1 MMSRKYDAL
10 VKEFQELQQQT
21 ATQQHELDKKLR
33 ASQEQTR
40 SLQEDFDEAQAELS
54 SLDRQHKHR
63 LQEVQSKHITLQKT
77 LDGLRDDLE
86 QRSAA
91 LQESQKRL
99 SQQDAEVGRLE
110 SEVLD
115 LKAQVGDA
123 DNLAAVKKEMS
134 DQVSHI
140 RKLEKTNREQ
150 LAELRHFRQIH
161 KAVEIVEEEK
171 RALENKVR
179 TMDDLRRELG
189 EAQFQRQRLEDER
202 SSWASYLQD
211 QEVEFDSPEALAR
224 TLVQERSEKAVLLE
238 RLGSVQ
244 PEVSEKELIIRALD
258 AERSKLRA
266 ELEKLKAEGGGGRA
280 KSRLER
286 QKALAVKEV
295 EYLREQLRTFD
306 NEDITGE
313 VGTNFTG
320 RANKR
325 MQDLES
331 LVDQYR
337 GELRTLN
344 DELSKREEK
353 LPTLKRS
360 AEEEPDERVGL
371 LSRKNRK
378 LQAELSNLQQSTT
391 SLQAE
396 LAATKSQLSSFQA
409 TARTRVL
416 ELRLN
421 PTAEFEA
428 LKFSMITT
436 LRTENH
442 ALLAQLRGEPHNVKV
457 VPISSLE
464 SAHHEVRELE
474 KVVAEKEKRMLRLKQ
489 IWSAKSLELR
499 EAIMSILGWKVD
511 VLPNGRFRMTSI
523 FNLDTTD
530 DQDEGDS
537 SSLIFDGDNG
547 TMKCS
552 AGPKSPFALEILPL
566 VRYWI
571 EERKEVPAFLSALTL
586 DLFDKTTRAAR
597 MWRDEDMQVQDDDGA
612 DGSDF
617 LHRDVPGVLAR

>member
-1 MMSRKYDAL
+1 MGRKYDAL
-10 VKEFQELQQQT
+10 VKELQELQHQT
-21 ATQQHELDKKLR
+21 ITQQRELDKKLR
-33 ASQEQTR
+33 ASQEKTR
-40 SLQEDFDEAQAELS
+40 SIQEDLEEVQAELS
-54 SLDRQHKHR
+54 SRDRQHKHQ
-63 LQEVQSKHITLQKT
+63 LQEVESKHIALQKT

-86 QRSAA
+86 QRCAT
-91 LQESQKRL
+91 LQESQRRL
-99 SQQDAEVGRLE
+99 IQQDAKIGCLE

-123 DNLAAVKKEMS
+123 DNLATVKKEMF

-150 LAELRHFRQIH
+150 LGELRHFRQIH
-161 KAVEIVEEEK
+161 KAVEIVEEQK

-189 EAQFQRQRLEDER
+189 EAQIQRQRLVEER
-202 SSWASYLQD
+202 NSWASYLQD
-211 QEVEFDSPEALAR
+211 QEVEFDSPEAIAR
-224 TLVQERSEKAVLLE
+224 ALVQERSEKAVLLE

-244 PEVSEKELIIRALD
+244 PEVSEKELIIRTLD

-313 VGTNFTG
+313 LGTNFTE

-337 GELRTLN
+337 GELQTLN

-378 LQAELSNLQQSTT
+378 LQTELSNLQQSTT
-391 SLQAE
+391 LFQAE
-396 LAATKSQLSSFQA
+396 LTATKSQLSSLQA
-409 TARTRVL
+409 NARTRVL
-416 ELRLN
+416 ELRSN
-421 PTAEFEA
+421 PTTEFEA
-428 LKFSMITT
+428 FKFSMIAT

-442 ALLAQLRGEPHNVKV
+442 TLLAQLRAEPYNTKV

-464 SAHHEVRELE
+464 SAHHEIKELE
-474 KVVAEKEKRMLRLKQ
+474 KIVAEKEKRMLRLKQ

-530 DQDEGDS
+530 DQDEGDG

-552 AGPKSPFALEILPL
+552 AGPRSPFALEILPL

-571 EERKEVPAFLSALTL
+571 EERKEVPAFLAALTL

-597 MWRDEDMQVQDDDGA
+597 M
-612 DGSDF
+612 
-617 LHRDVPGVLAR
+617 

>member
-21 ATQQHELDKKLR
+21 ATQQNELDKRLR

-40 SLQEDFDEAQAELS
+40 SLQEDFDEVQAKLS
-54 SLDRQHKHR
+54 SLDRQHKHQ
-63 LQEVQSKHITLQKT
+63 LQEVESKNLILQNT
-77 LDGLRDDLE
+77 LDGLRDDME

-91 LQESQKRL
+91 LQESQRKL
-99 SQQDAEVGRLE
+99 LQQQVEMGRFE
-110 SEVLD
+110 SEVLH

-123 DNLAAVKKEMS
+123 DNLATVKKEMS
-134 DQVSHI
+134 EQVLHI

-150 LAELRHFRQIH
+150 AAELKHFRQIH

-171 RALENKVR
+171 RALENKIR

-189 EAQFQRQRLEDER
+189 EAQFQRQRLEEER
-202 SSWASYLQD
+202 SSWTSYLQD

-224 TLVQERSEKAVLLE
+224 ALVHERSEKAVLLE

-244 PEVSEKELIIRALD
+244 PEVSEKELIIRTLD
-258 AERSKLRA
+258 ADKAKLRA
-266 ELEKLKAEGGGGRA
+266 ELEKLKTEGGGGRA

-306 NEDITGE
+306 NEDTTGE
-313 VGTNFTG
+313 VGTSFTE

-337 GELRTLN
+337 GELQTLN
-344 DELSKREEK
+344 DELSKREDK
-353 LPTLKRS
+353 LPTLKRL
-360 AEEEPDERVGL
+360 AEDEPDERVGL

-378 LQAELSNLQQSTT
+378 LQAEFSSLQQSTN
-391 SLQAE
+391 LLHAE
-396 LAATKSQLSSFQA
+396 LTATKSQLSSLQA
-409 TARTRVL
+409 NARTRVL
-416 ELRLN
+416 ELRSN

-428 LKFSMITT
+428 LKYSMIST
-436 LRTENH
+436 LRVENQ
-442 ALLAQLRGEPHNVKV
+442 ALLAQLRGEPHNAKV
-457 VPISSLE
+457 VPISTLE
-464 SAHHEVRELE
+464 SAHQQIKELE
-474 KVVAEKEKRMLRLKQ
+474 KTVAEKEKRMLRLKQ
-489 IWSAKSLELR
+489 IWSLKSLEFR
-499 EAIMSILGWKVD
+499 EAIVSILGWKVD
-511 VLPNGRFRMTSI
+511 ILPNGRFRMTSI
-523 FNLDTTD
+523 FNLATTD
-530 DQDEGDS
+530 DPDEEDS
-537 SSLIFDGDNG
+537 SSLIFDGENG

-552 AGPKSPFALEILPL
+552 AGPKSSFAMEILPL

-586 DLFDKTTRAAR
+586 DLFDKSTRAAR
-597 MWRDEDMQVQDDDGA
+597 I
-612 DGSDF
+612 
-617 LHRDVPGVLAR
+617 